1 MMYTINEQKAVCVVV
16 IWDFE
21 RIYIMYQMMIIDD
34 ETIVR
39 EGLKKLLPWEEYR
52 FQICAEGI
60 DGIDGYEKV
69 MKYKPDLVLVDIKMP
84 GMDGLELIRKTRE
97 EGFQGE
103 FIILTGYSDFQFAKL
118 AISYGVR
125 EYLLK
130 PIDEDELS
138 IHLQKV
144 SEEFDKKKNLAEY
157 YSLNEL
163 KARQD
168 LIRCLL
174 LYIEDKE
181 ELRKQFK
188 RYHVNFEYDTFCVAM
203 LCNCNPAD
211 NGLVEYPSE
220 EKLAIMISGLH
231 AVESVCIEDKWIII
245 CKGETYHEC
254 AQKLRANNRKLKKIF
269 GEEYFIAIGHNV
281 IHWEDLHYSY
291 EAAKLLTE
299 YQYVFRDDEY
309 ITIKALEASETLP
322 SVNVVDSLS
331 DLIEVGDSEG
341 IKSALDEFGVFCK
354 KTLMKESE
362 VKIFMTHHL
371 YQLKATLEEQYEEK
385 KNQFPDYE
393 LLMDHIRSSTALGQ
407 LLSFIQIYCNKI
419 SSIIALSGSN
429 NVIKRLNAYL
439 EKNYSKDIKLE
450 TLAKIFN
457 YNSAYLGKIFKKEM
471 GESFNNVLD
480 KIRIENAKKLLIET
494 DLKVYQVSERV
505 GYSNIDY
512 FYSKFKRYVGISPKE
527 FKKAVNKE

>member
-1 MMYTINEQKAVCVVV
+1 
-16 IWDFE
+16 
-21 RIYIMYQMMIIDD
+21 MIIDD
-34 ETIVR
+34 EPIVR
-39 EGLKKLLPWEEYR
+39 EGLKKLLPWEDYQ

-84 GMDGLELIRKTRE
+84 GMDGLELIQKTRD

-138 IHLQKV
+138 IHLHKV
-144 SEEFDKKKNLAEY
+144 SEELERKKNLAEY
-157 YSLNEL
+157 YNLNEM
-163 KARQD
+163 KARQE
-168 LIRCLL
+168 LIRYLL

-211 NGLVEYPSE
+211 DGGVEYPSE
-220 EKLAIMISGLH
+220 DKLAMMVSGLP
-231 AVESVCIEDKWIII
+231 AVESVYIEHKWIII
-245 CKGETYHEC
+245 CKGETYPNC
-254 AQKLRANNRKLKKIF
+254 VQKLRENNRKLKKIF
-269 GEEYFIAIGHNV
+269 DEEYFISIGHNV

-291 EAAKLLTE
+291 ETAKLLAE
-299 YQYVFRDDEY
+299 YKYIFREDEY
-309 ITIKALEASETLP
+309 ITMKALETSEKLP
-322 SVNVVDSLS
+322 YINVADSLC
-331 DLIEVGDSEG
+331 DLIEIGDS
-341 IKSALDEFGVFCK
+341 DGVKKTLYELENYCK

-362 VKIFMTHHL
+362 VKIYMTHHMF
-371 YQLKATLEEQYEEK
+371 QLKVNLEDQYDEK
-385 KNQFPDYE
+385 KNQFPDYDQFINQ
-393 LLMDHIRSSTALGQ
+393 LRSSTSLGQ
-407 LLSFIQIYCNKI
+407 LLSCTEEYCHKI
-419 SSIIALSGSN
+419 SNTIALSGTDN
-429 NVIKRLNAYL
+429 IIKRLNAYL
-439 EKNYSKDIKLE
+439 EKNYNKDIKLE
-450 TLAKIFN
+450 TLAKIFS
-457 YNSAYLGKIFKKEM
+457 YNSAYLGKIFKKEV
-471 GESFNNVLD
+471 GESFNNALD
-480 KIRIENAKKLLIET
+480 KIRIENAKKLLLET

-527 FKKAVNKE
+527 FKRAVNKE